1 MSLKLSIEALE
12 VIDAIARKGS
22 FAAAAEALYRVPSAL
37 TYTVQKLESDLGV
50 QLFDRSGH
58 RALLTEAGAELLK
71 EGRYLLEAAHALES
85 RVKRVATGIET
96 NITIAVSDL
105 FDLLPIYDILHQF
118 YAQAFG
124 TRIKLTREVFGGCW
138 DALTAGR
145 ADISL
150 GAPGEGPS
158 GAGLATKLI
167 GQLEF
172 SFAVASNHPLAHA
185 TEPLLN
191 EDIMPYRSIAA
202 ADSSRNL
209 PPRSSGILS
218 GQDVLTVPDMQS
230 KIAAQIAA
238 LGVGYLPTPIAQKHV
253 TTHQLVI
260 KNVNA
265 SKLVTPV
272 YLAWHNQ
279 RKTGMGKAQQ
289 WLLKHFEQLT
299 LEELLR

>member
-58 RALLTEAGAELLK
+58 RATLTEAGAELLK

-118 YAQAFG
+118 YALAFG

-238 LGVGYLPTPIAQKHV
+238 LGVGYLPTPIAQKHA